1 MQTPKRS
8 AWLLVAFAAS
18 GLACGSTDAGGDC
31 APGSEVC
38 ECYANRTCDAGLI
51 CSGSDICVEDD
62 AGSGGTDD
70 SDNGGSGGSGGSSDA
85 GGSGGSDGGSSN
97 VGGTGASGDSGG
109 SDTSGSGGSSGDS
122 GDSGGASSDAG
133 GASTTGEDSTNSA
146 GGATSGTDGG
156 AGGTAGVGGN
166 SGGMGGST
174 ATASGGAGG
183 TTSTTTTSSSTTSGG
198 GTTGETRTALVP
210 VDGWVDGSTNDVG
223 IQGSWY
229 TYSDEG
235 ATVVPADEP
244 FFDGAGSEICISGT
258 TVPDE
263 YSGVYWG
270 VAVGM
275 DFNVVDETTYAYD
288 ATSHGVVGIRLTLT
302 GSLPPGIQLNLTE
315 TTSVEGDVFCT
326 RYLGITESSRTLS
339 LYFDE
344 AQFICWYDA
353 TFGPIDETLL
363 RAFSVQVM
371 SEAYQSVPFDF
382 CVENVSAILE

>member
-1 MQTPKRS
+1 MQTLERS
-8 AWLLVAFAAS
+8 AWLVVALAA
-18 GLACGSTDAGGDC
+18 GMLACEGSEANGDC

-38 ECYANRTCDAGLI
+38 ACYPNRTCDSGLI
-51 CSGSDICVEDD
+51 CSGSDICVKDD
-62 AGSGGTDD
+62 DGSGGTDND
-70 SDNGGSGGSGGSSDA
+70 DGGSGGSSDN

-97 VGGTGASGDSGG
+97 SGGSGDSGAAG
-109 SDTSGSGGSSGDS
+109 DSEASGSGGSSSNAGNS
-122 GDSGGASSDAG
+122 GNTTSDAG
-133 GASTTGEDSTNSA
+133 GASTTGENSANSA
-146 GGATSGTDGG
+146 GGSTSGTNGG
-156 AGGTAGVGGN
+156 AGGTTGTGGA
-166 SGGMGGST
+166 SGGST
-174 ATASGGAGG
+174 ATASGGVSS
-183 TTSTTTTSSSTTSGG
+183 TTDGTTTTGGSGG
-198 GTTGETRTALVP
+198 TIGETRADLVP

-229 TYSDEG
+229 TYADDA

-244 FFDGAGSEICISGT
+244 FFDGMGSEICISGT

-288 ATSHGVVGIRLTLT
+288 AVANGVAGIRLTLT

-326 RYLGITESSRTLS
+326 RYTGITESSRTLS

-344 AQFICWYDA
+344 AQFICWYGA
-353 TFGPIDETLL
+353 TFGPIDETKL

-382 CVENVSAILE
+382 CVEDVSAILE